1 MSKPEPLV
9 ELHMRVYD
17 YSNDITSFTNVKS
30 AAAAANGKIGPIS
43 TKCTVVLSL
52 WPDLGLISGSQSGGQ
67 VPYTGHNGEKLNQF
81 VILFSL
87 VNNKISSLGFI
98 VF

>member
-17 YSNDITSFTNVKS
+17 YSNDITSFTNMKS

-52 WPDLGLISGSQSGGQ
+52 WPDLGLISGSQSGGAGALYRAQ
-67 VPYTGHNGEKLNQF
+67 GR
-81 VILFSL
+81 
-87 VNNKISSLGFI
+87 KIE
-98 VF
+98 